1 MPSCWKSARSAFN
14 RNSFPITVRVL
25 SRDRR
30 MFDGETD
37 VIRNKQVKV
46 SITVVVQEA
55 ASRSPSRLVVQETR
69 GLCYVGESAV
79 TIVAVENVLA
89 EVGTKNIFVT
99 VVVVIPNAHAGGPTN
114 CPEPRLFRNVCKRSV
129 TIVLV

>member
-1 MPSCWKSARSAFN
+1 MPSCWKSARYALN
-14 RNSFPITVRVL
+14 RNAFPITVRVR

-55 ASRSPSRLVVQETR
+55 ASRPPPWLLVQETSSF
-69 GLCYVGESAV
+69 CDIGESAV
-79 TIVAVENVLA
+79 TIVAVQDVLS
-89 EVGTKNIFVT
+89 EIGTKNIFVT
-99 VVVVIPNAHAGGPTN
+99 VVIVVPNAHAGGPTN

>member
-1 MPSCWKSARSAFN
+1 MPSCWKSARYALN

-55 ASRSPSRLVVQETR
+55 ASRPPPWLLVQETSSF
-69 GLCYVGESAV
+69 CDIGESAA
-79 TIVAVENVLA
+79 TIVEVQYLLSEIGPNKIFLA
-89 EVGTKNIFVT
+89 
-99 VVVVIPNAHAGGPTN
+99 
-114 CPEPRLFRNVCKRSV
+114 
-129 TIVLV
+129 